1 MTERA
6 TQSPRHTL
14 VTVCVA
20 PQWHSTVRQAIDIV
34 IAKNPRATEAQALD
48 QILAQ
53 GAISIVRAAK
63 PGVLL

>member
-1 MTERA
+1 M
-6 TQSPRHTL
+6 

-34 IAKNPRATEAQALD
+34 RAKNPRATEAQALD

-53 GAISIVRAAK
+53 GAISIVRAADK
-63 PGVLL
+63 VTA

>member
-1 MTERA
+1 MTER
-6 TQSPRHTL
+6 TTPTPRHTM

-34 IAKNPRATEAQALD
+34 RAKNPRATEAQALD

-53 GAISIVRAAK
+53 GAISIVRAADK
-63 PGVLL
+63 VTA